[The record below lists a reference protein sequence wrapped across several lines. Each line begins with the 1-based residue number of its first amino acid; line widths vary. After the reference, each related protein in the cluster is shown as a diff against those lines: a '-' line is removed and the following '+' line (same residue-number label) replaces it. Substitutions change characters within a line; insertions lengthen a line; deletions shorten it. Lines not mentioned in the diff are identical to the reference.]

1 MLRLFSF
8 LLLSCALATVASA
21 TPQLSKVFSD
31 HMVLQR
37 DKPIRVWGTAGGGE
51 KLTVC
56 FDGESVTT
64 NADKKTGKWLVT
76 LGARPASS
84 APKKLVVESGSDYGS
99 TTVDDVLVGD
109 VWLVTGQSN
118 MEMTFRWGVVD
129 GDLVQANA
137 SRYPLVR
144 AMKSNWAYR
153 TALQDEPN
161 LRCRWYLP
169 AQANIGGTS
178 AIGWMF
184 ATEVFDRVKVPIGL
198 VDLSYSGS
206 KIEPFIPIEGFRTE
220 PSLASFV
227 SFFEAATTNTT
238 IAEWR
243 AHTRNMTMHYNGM
256 VAPFVN
262 LSAKGWIWYQG
273 CSNADDAPGVY
284 AAKMRALAKGWRT
297 AFGQNLP
304 FCFAQLSAFH
314 APGGRPAA
322 GGGYTEIRLEQ
333 LEALRTIPDCGMV
346 VTMDVGEGDNIH
358 PKCKKP
364 VADRFARWALNRV
377 YGCGDVAY
385 SGPVYRE
392 MKVEGDTVRIF
403 FDFAEGGLV
412 SATQDISDNEPP
424 TPNEGP
430 LRMFAIAGADGIW
443 YDARARIDGETVVV
457 SAPEV
462 KEPKAIRY
470 AYDTNPG
477 YTNLLYNAALL
488 PATPF
493 STNGREKSLAR

>member
-1 MLRLFSF
+1 MSRCGFWAVVACSLVS
-8 LLLSCALATVASA
+8 SASA
-21 TPQLSKVFSD
+21 APRLSAVFSD

-37 DKPIRVWGTAGGGE
+37 EKPIKVWGTADRGE
-51 KLTVC
+51 ALTVR

-64 NADKKTGKWLVT
+64 NADGETGKWLVT
-76 LGARPASS
+76 LGARPAS
-84 APKKLVVESGSDYGS
+84 AEPKTLVVEGGAGVVG
-99 TTVDDVLVGD
+99 TTVGDVLVGD

-118 MEMTFRWGVVD
+118 MEMNFRWGVVG
-129 GDLVQANA
+129 GDLVRANA
-137 SRYPLVR
+137 SRYPQIR
-144 AMKSNWAYR
+144 AVKSHWTYR
-153 TALQDEPN
+153 TSPQDEPN
-161 LRCRWYLP
+161 LKYRWYLP
-169 AQANIGGTS
+169 ACTNIDETS

-220 PSLASFV
+220 PSLAPFV
-227 SFFEAATTNTT
+227 SFFDAATTNTT
-238 IAEWR
+238 VAEWR

-262 LSAKGWIWYQG
+262 LSAKGWVWYQG